1 MKSKTALE
9 KLKNLYREGIEVL
22 STKFNNSDYSN
33 SYAII
38 AEDQVDDMKF
48 KKWKSNCL
56 IVLEQI
62 LDYDSSV
69 LQDFKNNVNYSR
81 YIEASNGVSILKSL
95 IENIEDGILVLDEEI
110 SAQNDFNEIIE
121 NIFLKFHKV
130 AKQLTYRYDNRDTI
144 EINDEY
150 DVQDLLHALL
160 RLNFNDIRPE
170 EWVPSYAGGSK
181 RMDFLIKDINVVIE
195 TKMTRKNLRDKK
207 IGEELIID
215 IANYS
220 KHQNCNRLY
229 CFVYDKDEFIKN
241 ASALENDLSGNKD
254 GIDVKVI
261 IVPKF

>member
-9 KLKNLYREGIEVL
+9 KLNNLYLEGMEVL
-22 STKFNNSDYSN
+22 STKFNNSDYSDG
-33 SYAII
+33 YAII

-48 KKWKSNCL
+48 KKWKSSCL

-62 LDYDSSV
+62 LDSDSSV
-69 LQDFKNNVNYSR
+69 LHDFKNNVNYSR
-81 YIEASNGVSILKSL
+81 YVEASNGVSILRSL
-95 IENIEDGILVLDEEI
+95 IENIEEGNLILDDEI
-110 SAQNDFNEIIE
+110 IVQNEFNDVIE

-130 AKQLTYRYDNRDTI
+130 SKQLTYRYDNRDTI
-144 EINDEY
+144 EIKDEY

-160 RLNFNDIRPE
+160 RLHFDDIRPE

-195 TKMTRKNLRDKK
+195 TKMTRKNLRDKI

-220 KHQNCNRLY
+220 KHPDCDRLY
-229 CFVYDKDEFIKN
+229 CFVYDKGEFIKN
-241 ASALENDLSGNKD
+241 ARALENDLSGNNG
-254 GIDVKVI
+254 GIEVKVI

>member
-207 IGEELIID
+207 IGEEHAL
-215 IANYS
+215 ANYIVDS
-220 KHQNCNRLY
+220 CWRYYPYYIYNREDQIL
-229 CFVYDKDEFIKN
+229 
-241 ASALENDLSGNKD
+241 
-254 GIDVKVI
+254 
-261 IVPKF
+261 